1 MNSNEYLSWMQN
13 ELRRSKRWRANG
25 EQNYEKSWKRMI
37 DLYRGR
43 HYDAKNG
50 VDQLTV
56 NMIFATLNVMAP
68 AVAIRNPK
76 FNVNAR
82 NPESAPQA
90 IITEEVL
97 NYIWRSNHFQQDFR
111 LSINDWLCIGH
122 GWLKVGYT
130 FQKEP
135 ESKKA
140 ENVIT
145 NNASQDSEYADEGV
159 DDRKDVEGNVETEL
173 AIQTDDDR
181 PFMERI
187 SPFDMFVDP
196 DCRHPKEMRWIAQ
209 RTWRPVADVQVDS
222 RYSAT
227 ARKRVSGSSWS
238 RWDGDQNS
246 SNGDARDSSEK
257 PDQGSIS
264 YCEVIE
270 FYDVKRKKVTTFAA
284 NNTGSKG
291 GSSSD
296 QPGFLIKPTTMPYA
310 FGQPFIML
318 RNYEV
323 PDHFYPMGDVQQ
335 IESLQ
340 LELNETRNQMLNYRK
355 KFRRAWLY
363 ARDMFDREGVQALES
378 DDDNVMIPV
387 MGDGNP
393 GNAISPVPPS
403 ITPPEFFDQS
413 AMISNDIDR
422 ISGVSDYQR
431 GAQTSIR
438 RTATEAGMI
447 QDAANARAQDR
458 LDKVETI
465 LSQCGERIVGL
476 MQQYVTG
483 DQVARIVTIPVRGW
497 INYDSDRIQGKFDFD
512 VVGGSTEPQNES
524 SRRQSALQA
533 VDMSVPFMQQ
543 GIVNM
548 PALYMKLLRDGL
560 GYKDAERYVN
570 TPEQQGGP
578 PGQEQGPPQG
588 GQPGTHQMPDGSTM
602 PDSEMGQ
609 GPPQGGPPPGMQ
621 GPPPGQ
627 GDMLD
632 PQMLQMMQQQM
643 GGAPQP
649 PMGADASGIPPELMQ
664 LIMQAQQG

>member
-25 EQNYEKSWKRMI
+25 DRNYEDSWKRYI

-56 NMIFATLNVMAP
+56 NMVFATLNVMAP

-76 FNVNAR
+76 FNVNSR
-82 NPESAPQA
+82 TPESAPQA

-97 NYIWRSNHFQQDFR
+97 NYVWQSNHFQQDFR

-130 FQKEP
+130 FRKEP
-135 ESKKA
+135 ESKKTEGA
-140 ENVIT
+140 GV
-145 NNASQDSEYADEGV
+145 NNASHESDYSDQGV
-159 DDRKDVEGNVETEL
+159 DDREDVEGNVETEL
-173 AIQTDDDR
+173 VIHTDDDR

-209 RTWRPVADVQVDS
+209 RTWRPVADVNVDS

-227 ARKRVSGSSWS
+227 NRKRVSGGSWS
-238 RWDGDQNS
+238 RWDGGQGGGS
-246 SNGDARDSSEK
+246 GDARDSSEK
-257 PDQGSIS
+257 PDQGAIT
-264 YCEVIE
+264 YCEIIE
-270 FYDVKRKKVTTFAA
+270 FYDVKRNKVSTFAA
-284 NNTGSKG
+284 QTLSKE
-291 GSSSD
+291 SAE
-296 QPGFLIKPTTMPYA
+296 QAGFLIKPTTMPYA
-310 FGQPFIML
+310 FGQPFVML

-363 ARDMFDREGVQALES
+363 ARDLFDREGIQALES

-387 MGDGNP
+387 MGEGNP
-393 GNAISPVPPS
+393 ASAISPVPPS

-431 GAQTSIR
+431 GAQQSIR

-447 QDAANARAQDR
+447 QDAANSRAQDR

-465 LSQCGERIVGL
+465 LAQCGERVVGL

-483 DQVARIVTIPVRGW
+483 EQVARIVTIPVRGW
-497 INYDSDRIQGKFDFD
+497 INYDSDRIQGKFDFG

-524 SRRQSALQA
+524 TRRQAALQA

-543 GIVNM
+543 GVVNL

-560 GYKDAERYVN
+560 GFKDAERYVN
-570 TPEQQGGP
+570 TQGGPQGGP
-578 PGQEQGPPQG
+578 PGQGGPP
-588 GQPGTHQMPDGSTM
+588 PETHQMPDGSTM

-643 GGAPQP
+643 GGAPP
-649 PMGADASGIPPELMQ
+649 PAGGGAGDVPPELMEAMIQ
-664 LIMQAQQG
+664 AAMQQ